1 MWDDLILALRNAGRN
16 RRRSLVTVLALALC
30 CAGLVLFAGYVA
42 AIFRGD
48 ESRTV
53 SNLGHLQ
60 IFHRDF
66 PEKGVGNPAAF
77 VIEDHEALRAEL
89 LADPVLAPLIEAISG
104 QLVFAGLASHYE
116 KGASAAFV
124 GFGVDPREH
133 NAIAEW
139 NPYRLVRPQDL
150 PVNRLI
156 HRTVPEVDADDP
168 QGGTLGVGLAR
179 ILDISARNNPPP
191 MVASAP
197 PPSET
202 ETGDAPNFAA
212 LEAATAE
219 VTPGGDGM
227 ARPTIELLCHPR
239 AGGLPGVATLGVRSL
254 KNCATLHLDD
264 CQVTLHLSHAS
275 ALLFPGEPI
284 RVNDLVV
291 LLHRSADTDLAAT
304 RVRAII
310 EQGHPGLECRTWTEL
325 SPFYRQITAYLRGLF
340 AFMFGII
347 ATIVVFTIYNT
358 LSAAIVERTGEIG
371 TLRAMGADRGTI
383 ARLFV
388 LEGGAMGVA
397 GGLLGVLLAAAIGA
411 AINAADI
418 VYEAPTT
425 STFVKLEILIG
436 RAPGVMVFGFCSA
449 LATSL
454 VSAILPARHA
464 ARLSIVEA
472 LRHG

>member
-30 CAGLVLFAGYVA
+30 CAGLVLFAGYVT

-53 SNLGHLQ
+53 GNLGHLQ
-60 IFHRDF
+60 IFRRDF

-89 LADPVLAPLIEAISG
+89 LADPTLAPLIEAVSG
-104 QLVFAGLASHYE
+104 QLVFAGLASHYV

-124 GFGVDPREH
+124 GFGVEPAGH
-133 NAIAEW
+133 NVIAEW

-156 HRTVPEVDADDP
+156 HRTVPEVDASDP
-168 QGGTLGVGLAR
+168 NGGTLGVGLAR
-179 ILDISARNNPPP
+179 ILDIAEGKR
-191 MVASAP
+191 VEAGASPAQP
-197 PPSET
+197 TPAVPV
-202 ETGDAPNFAA
+202 DAPNFAA
-212 LEAATAE
+212 LESAI
-219 VTPGGDGM
+219 PGGVAAGDGGN
-227 ARPTIELLCHPR
+227 RPAIELLCHPR
-239 AGGLPGVATLGVRSL
+239 AGGLPGVSTLNIRSL

-275 ALLFPGEPI
+275 ALLFPGEPV
-284 RVNDLVV
+284 RVNDLLV
-291 LLHRSADTDLAAT
+291 LLHRSADTGIAAA
-304 RVRAII
+304 RVRDILARN
-310 EQGHPGLECRTWTEL
+310 HPGLECRTWIEL

-411 AINAADI
+411 AINAANI

-436 RAPGVMVFGFCSA
+436 RAPGVMAFGFCSA